1 MRIVRGRPAPQRH
14 NPQDPESTGTAHDK
28 EQQVADTYVFL
39 TDEWI
44 EAARNLRDAAEDVNS
59 VPHTVKMNLNI
70 IETPDH
76 GDFPDNTFKGHMD
89 SSDGSMKMD
98 KGHLDSPELTVTV
111 DYETARAIFVEQN
124 PQAGMQAFMAGKI
137 KVEGDITKLMAMQNT
152 APDPAA
158 IELAAK
164 VKDITA

>member
-1 MRIVRGRPAPQRH
+1 M
-14 NPQDPESTGTAHDK
+14 
-28 EQQVADTYVFL
+28 ADTYVFL

-44 EAARNLRDAAEDVNS
+44 EAARELRDGAEGVAS
-59 VPHTVKMNLNI
+59 VPHAVKMNLNI
-70 IETPDH
+70 VETPDH
-76 GDFPDNTFKGHMD
+76 ADFTDNTFQGHMD

-111 DYETARAIFVEQN
+111 DYDTAKAIFVDQN
-124 PQAGMQAFMAGKI
+124 PQAGMQAFMSGKI

-164 VKDITA
+164 VKEITA